1 MQSKEEFVSYFEES
15 LSPSLKALEEIRLQC
30 ANYIKYNILLF
41 LSMVFIVFV
50 LIFSDWLP
58 VEQVVIPIVLVVIGF
73 LFAIGYFSYRLMKL
87 EYKKKYKHHLVRPI
101 IHFVSPDL
109 KYFPER
115 FIPEGHFRMSRI
127 FLEKP
132 NIYEGD
138 DFVEGQIDQTA
149 FHFSEVKAQ
158 VQRTNGKNTTKH
170 NLFHGL
176 FFIAEFNKDFEGSTV
191 LLPNKIGKGWRFLK
205 RVSGLNRKERYVEL
219 EDPSLNKLFNC
230 YSVDDIK
237 ARYILSPALMARITN
252 FAQKYPKQALHISFV
267 NSYLFVAIAYN
278 KDLFEPNY
286 FRSILNIDQ
295 ALQYFEDI
303 QFVVG
308 IVEDLNLNTRIW
320 SKA

>member
-1 MQSKEEFVSYFEES
+1 MKTREEFISYFENE
-15 LSPSLKALEEIRLQC
+15 LSDLLQPLEKVRMQGARLV
-30 ANYIKYNILLF
+30 KYNILLF
-41 LSMVFIVFV
+41 ISMIFV
-50 LIFSDWLP
+50 VLAMLMTDWLP
-58 VEQVVIPIVLVVIGF
+58 IEQVVIPIVVIVVAF
-73 LFAIGYFSYRLMKL
+73 LFAIGYVSYLLMKL
-87 EYKKKYKHHLVRPI
+87 SYKKRYKNELVRPI

-109 KYFPER
+109 RYAPKR

-127 FLEKP
+127 FVERP

-158 VQRTNGKNTTKH
+158 VQRSNGKSTTTH

-176 FFIAEFNKDFEGSTV
+176 FFIAEFNKEFEGSTV
-191 LLPNKIGKGWRFLK
+191 LLPNKIGRGWRFLK

-219 EDPSLNKLFNC
+219 EDARFNKLFNC

-237 ARYILSPALMARITN
+237 ARYILSPALIERIVN
-252 FAQKYPKQALHISFV
+252 FAQKYPKQALYLSFV

-278 KDLFEPNY
+278 KDLFEPSY

-308 IVEDLNLNTRIW
+308 IVDDLNLNTRIW